1 MKIHRFITAYE
12 IRDGSVTIQDPELVH
27 QFRNVLKFKT
37 GEVVMLTNDSML
49 EATVRISH
57 MSKDTIDFEVID
69 EGVNNNEP
77 KNKVT
82 LYLAILKRENFELV
96 VQKAT
101 EIGIDK
107 IVPIITKNTVKT
119 GLRYDRLEKIA
130 KEASELSGRSTVP
143 TITEAIEYTDAI
155 AQVKDTKNK
164 IIFDISGSHRSDLWE
179 TQKDSMSRLIF
190 VGPEGGFT
198 QDEINQAKDAS
209 FTVASLGTL
218 TLRGETAAIVAS
230 YISISS

>member
-1 MKIHRFITAYE
+1 MKVHRFITPYE
-12 IRDGSVTIQDPELVH
+12 VRDGSVTIEDADLVH

-49 EATVRISH
+49 ETTVRILH

-69 EGVNNNEP
+69 ESVNNNEP
-77 KNKVT
+77 KHKIT

-130 KEASELSGRSTVP
+130 KEAAELSGRSSIP
-143 TITEAIEYTDAI
+143 AILEAMEFTDAI
-155 AQVKDTKNK
+155 AQVKDIKDK
-164 IIFDISGSHRSDLWE
+164 IIFDISGE
-179 TQKDSMSRLIF
+179 QMSNINTKPEAIF
-190 VGPEGGFT
+190 IGPEGGFT
-198 QDEINQAKDAS
+198 EGEVAEAHDAG

-230 YISISS
+230 YILINL

>member
-143 TITEAIEYTDAI
+143 TITEAIEYTEAI
-155 AQVKDTKNK
+155 EQVKDIKDN
-164 IIFDISGSHRSDLWE
+164 IIFDISGKKLSE
-179 TQKDSMSRLIF
+179 VNIKPANVF

>member
-1 MKIHRFITAYE
+1 MKIHRFITPYE
-12 IRDGSVTIQDPELVH
+12 IRDSSVTIQDSELVH

-37 GEVVMLTNDSML
+37 GEVVMLTNESML
-49 EATVRISH
+49 EVTVRIAH

-77 KNKVT
+77 KTKVT

-101 EIGIDK
+101 EIGIYK

-130 KEASELSGRSTVP
+130 KEAAELSGRSTVP

-155 AQVKDTKNK
+155 EQVKDIKDN
-164 IIFDISGSHRSDLWE
+164 IIFDISG
-179 TQKDSMSRLIF
+179 KKMSEINIKPANVF
-190 VGPEGGFT
+190 IGPEGGFT
-198 QDEINQAKDAS
+198 EGEISEARNAG

-230 YISISS
+230 YISIN

>member
-1 MKIHRFITAYE
+1 MKIHRFITPYE
-12 IRDGSVTIQDPELVH
+12 IRDGSINMTDSELVH

-37 GEVVMLTNDSML
+37 GEVVMLTNNSNL
-49 EATVRISH
+49 EATVRIVN
-57 MSKDTIDFEVID
+57 MTKDTIEFEVID
-69 EGVNNNEP
+69 EKVNNNEP

-119 GLRYDRLEKIA
+119 GLRHDRLEKIA
-130 KEASELSGRSTVP
+130 KEAAELSGRSTVP
-143 TITEAIEYTDAI
+143 TITEALEFTDAI
-155 AQVKDTKNK
+155 EQVKDIKDK
-164 IIFDISGSHRSDLWE
+164 IIFDISGKMLSEIDIKP
-179 TQKDSMSRLIF
+179 TNIF
-190 VGPEGGFT
+190 IGPEGGFT
-198 QDEINQAKDAS
+198 EIEISEAKDAN

-218 TLRGETAAIVAS
+218 TLRGETAAIVSTYLA
-230 YISISS
+230 INL

>member
-12 IRDGSVTIQDPELVH
+12 IRDGTVTIQDPELVH

-37 GEVVMLTNDSML
+37 GEIVMLTNESML
-49 EATVRISH
+49 EATVRIAH

-130 KEASELSGRSTVP
+130 KEAAELSGRSTVP

-155 AQVKDTKNK
+155 EQVKDSKEN
-164 IIFDISGSHRSDLWE
+164 IIFDISG
-179 TQKDSMSRLIF
+179 KKMSEINIKPSNVF

-198 QDEINQAKDAS
+198 ESEVAEAKDAG
-209 FTVASLGTL
+209 FTIASLGTL

-230 YISISS
+230 YTSINY